1 MEKTGFDIVAL
12 CNCAVEAPVVY
23 VISGTD
29 LTLNCEINGSIILT
43 DQVSWKHNGVWLHN
57 FTHRVDRKLQLVIP
71 RIHEQ
76 QHGVYQCS
84 VFNVSKQSVNLL
96 PRDANVTVL
105 IGARIRKPQCESNG
119 RIPPTTL
126 LLWNTVKNEQ
136 SDLQFTYH
144 VLFCYNPS
152 SRNKFCLHP
161 PRGYS
166 MFKHCPAVPLDLQ
179 SNNIKPISECNVT
192 LLFKTLFPNMFDP
205 TKAVSGTKI
214 HFVISF
220 GNVQSESYSNKTI
233 CDPTKSVKCTK
244 PDNIRTMNVTS
255 RTFSFV
261 WDAPKDMNDLEA
273 SLHYLLVIT
282 AADTSQNKTV
292 DFVSLDRFKMVNL
305 SHSFIKLRPY
315 ALYHVYIAC
324 SVSPV
329 LGDSTTG
336 EYIGPF
342 SVRTLEEEPG
352 GHPRIDGNMKF
363 TVHGKY
369 RDVGLKW
376 TLPNTDTWNGRIT
389 HFVLHYK
396 VANESEAT
404 AEPIA
409 GQVKVL
415 SIVSNTT
422 GNLTDLWANETY
434 AVTIQMCTRVGCGPV
449 SHAIYIP
456 VIKVSNPVKPS
467 REPGPK
473 ERSNY
478 SLIVGLVTG
487 IILLCVLSAFIAIY
501 FWKKKPR
508 FTRQLLKLS
517 SKCEDHIFT
526 GSFIANRPKNSR
538 LPLSE
543 VIKDKDTS
551 PSSLYEMRYGR
562 QESDGEYDVV
572 SPSDRNMAQRSDSQ
586 TEQLK
591 TEILEEDV

>member
-1 MEKTGFDIVAL
+1 MEEYRRCTFRLLFQFHVSLLYLVIRSRADFL
-12 CNCAVEAPVVY
+12 SVEAPVVY

-57 FTHRVDRKLQLVIP
+57 LIHRVDRKLQLVIP

-105 IGARIRKPQCESNG
+105 IGALIRKPQCESNG

-166 MFKHCPAVPLDLQ
+166 MFKHCPAVLPLDLQ

-205 TKAVSGTKI
+205 TKSVSGNPEI

-233 CDPTKSVKCTK
+233 CDPMKSVKCTK
-244 PDNIRTMNVTS
+244 PDNIRTMNVRS

-261 WDAPKDMNDLEA
+261 WDAPKDMDVIKA

-282 AADTSQNKTV
+282 AADTTQNKTV
-292 DFVSLDRFKMVNL
+292 DFVSLDPLKMVNL

-324 SVSPV
+324 SISPV
-329 LGDSTTG
+329 HGDSTTG

-352 GHPRIDGNMKF
+352 GHPRIDGNMTL

-369 RDVGLKW
+369 KDVGLKW

-396 VANESEAT
+396 VANETEAT

-449 SHAIYIP
+449 SQAIYIP

-478 SLIVGLVTG
+478 LPIVGLVSG
-487 IILLCVLSAFIAIY
+487 IILVCIVSAFIAIY
-501 FWKKKPR
+501 FWKKKR
-508 FTRQLLKLS
+508 
-517 SKCEDHIFT
+517 
-526 GSFIANRPKNSR
+526 RPKNSR

-572 SPSDRNMAQRSDSQ
+572 SPSNRNMAQRSDSQ

>member
-1 MEKTGFDIVAL
+1 MEEYRRCTFRLLFQFHVSLLYLVIRSRADFL
-12 CNCAVEAPVVY
+12 LVEAPVVY

-29 LTLNCEINGSIILT
+29 LTLNCEINGSVILT

-57 FTHRVDRKLQLVIP
+57 LTHRVDRKLQLVIP

-152 SRNKFCLHP
+152 SQNEFCLHP

-166 MFKHCPAVPLDLQ
+166 MFKHCPAVLPLDLL

-192 LLFKTLFPNMFDP
+192 LLFSTFFPNMFDP
-205 TKAVSGTKI
+205 AKPVSGNPKI

-220 GNVQSESYSNKTI
+220 GNVQSESYSHKTI
-233 CDPTKSVKCTK
+233 CDPTESVKCTK
-244 PDNIRTMNVTS
+244 PENIRTMNVTS

-261 WDAPKDMNDLEA
+261 WDAPKDMDVFKA
-273 SLHYLLVIT
+273 FLHYLLVIT

-292 DFVSLDRFKMVNL
+292 DFVSLDPFKMVNL

-352 GHPRIDGNMKF
+352 GHPRIDGNMTF
-363 TVHGKY
+363 TIHGKHK
-369 RDVGLKW
+369 DVGLKW

-422 GNLTDLWANETY
+422 GNLIDLWANETY
-434 AVTIQMCTRVGCGPV
+434 AVNIQMCTRVGCGPV
-449 SHAIYIP
+449 SQAIYIP
-456 VIKVSNPVKPS
+456 VIKVQVSKPVKPS

-478 SLIVGLVTG
+478 LLIVGLVSG
-487 IILLCVLSAFIAIY
+487 IILLCVVSAFIAIY
-501 FWKKKPR
+501 FWKKKP
-508 FTRQLLKLS
+508 
-517 SKCEDHIFT
+517 
-526 GSFIANRPKNSR
+526 RPKNSR

-551 PSSLYEMRYGR
+551 PSPLYEMRYGG

-572 SPSDRNMAQRSDSQ
+572 SPSDRNTAQRSDSQ

-591 TEILEEDV
+591 TEI